1 MIMLTTNKVI
11 LVTYAS
17 VFLGMEAIMNYLIS
31 AYSVNPYKGSEDSI
45 GWNWV
50 LQYEKNYKEGD
61 RIILL
66 TKKFN
71 EKDTRRGLKEFNIQ
85 HVELVIVDVP
95 NALNWFR
102 EKHSAFHHM
111 YYILWQHWAWL
122 WVKHSGIRFDVIH
135 HVTMNDYRIPSEMYK
150 AKGAKV
156 IWGPMGGAQVTP
168 KPLKVYEKNQFA
180 AAFREFVNKSCS
192 WNPFYKKALRSYYK
206 IYCIN
211 NETQKQISRIVG
223 KDVPLMPELALRDEY
238 KNLPIQKRNND
249 ILKIVFVGRL
259 IGKKGIAFLVDALS
273 LMPTDMDWELLIFG
287 DGDGDDR
294 ALIEKQIAD
303 SGIGKNV
310 KLMGNRPLDQIAE
323 AYQQADVFVLPSLR
337 ETSGNV
343 LLEAMAYAVPIV
355 AFDTSFCRLLKEVD
369 CGVFVNTEQALE
381 GIKEDYCKA
390 IVTLGQNKDLARQMG
405 LNGYEYVNKYLTW
418 ESKYEA
424 VLKDII

>member
-1 MIMLTTNKVI
+1 M
-11 LVTYAS
+11 
-17 VFLGMEAIMNYLIS
+17 MNYLIS

-71 EKDTRRGLKEFNIQ
+71 EKDTRKGLEEFNIQ

-95 NALNWFR
+95 DALNWFR

-168 KPLKVYEKNQFA
+168 KPLKVYEKNQLVA
-180 AAFREFVNKSCS
+180 SFREFVNRSCS

-238 KNLPIQKRNND
+238 KNLPIRKGNND

-273 LMPTDMDWELLIFG
+273 LMPTDMNWELLIFG
-287 DGDGDDR
+287 DGDDH

-310 KLMGNRPLDQIAE
+310 KLMGNRTLNQIAE

-369 CGVFVNTEQALE
+369 CGVFINTEQALDN
-381 GIKEDYCKA
+381 IKEDYCKA
-390 IVTLGQNKDLARQMG
+390 IVTLGQDKELAKQMG
-405 LNGYEYVNKYLTW
+405 LNGYKYVNSKLTW
-418 ESKYEA
+418 DEKYR
-424 VLKDII
+424 IIVNDM

>member
-1 MIMLTTNKVI
+1 
-11 LVTYAS
+11 
-17 VFLGMEAIMNYLIS
+17 MNYLIS

-50 LQYEKNYKEGD
+50 LQYEKNYKKGD

-85 HVELVIVDVP
+85 HVELIIVDVP
-95 NALNWFR
+95 DALNWFR

-168 KPLKVYEKNQFA
+168 KPLKVYEKNQLVA
-180 AAFREFVNKSCS
+180 SFREFVNKSCS

-211 NETQKQISRIVG
+211 NETQKQISCIVG

-238 KNLPIQKRNND
+238 KNLPIRKGKND

-287 DGDGDDR
+287 DGDDR

-303 SGIGKNV
+303 SGIGKKV
-310 KLMGNRPLDQIAE
+310 KLMGNRPLNQIAE

-369 CGVFVNTEQALE
+369 CGVFINTEQALDN
-381 GIKEDYCKA
+381 IKEDYCKA
-390 IVTLGQNKDLARQMG
+390 IVTLGQDKELAKQMG
-405 LNGYEYVNKYLTW
+405 LNGYKYVNSKLTW
-418 ESKYEA
+418 DEKYR
-424 VLKDII
+424 IIVNDM

>member
-1 MIMLTTNKVI
+1 
-11 LVTYAS
+11 
-17 VFLGMEAIMNYLIS
+17 MNYLIS

-50 LQYEKNYKEGD
+50 LQYEKNYKKGD

-85 HVELVIVDVP
+85 HVELIIVDVP
-95 NALNWFR
+95 DALNWFR

-135 HVTMNDYRIPSEMYK
+135 HVTMNDYRIPSELYK

-168 KPLKVYEKNQFA
+168 KPLKVYEKNQLVA
-180 AAFREFVNKSCS
+180 SFREFVNKSCS

-211 NETQKQISRIVG
+211 NETQKQISCIVG

-238 KNLPIQKRNND
+238 KNLPIRKGKND

-273 LMPTDMDWELLIFG
+273 LMPTEMDWELLIF
-287 DGDGDDR
+287 GDGDDR

-303 SGIGKNV
+303 SGIGKKV
-310 KLMGNRPLDQIAE
+310 KLMGNRPLNQIAE

-369 CGVFVNTEQALE
+369 CGVFINTEQALDN
-381 GIKEDYCKA
+381 IKEDYCKA
-390 IVTLGQNKDLARQMG
+390 IVTLGQDKELAKQMG
-405 LNGYEYVNKYLTW
+405 LNGYKYVNSKLTW
-418 ESKYEA
+418 DEKYR
-424 VLKDII
+424 IIVNDM

>member
-1 MIMLTTNKVI
+1 M
-11 LVTYAS
+11 
-17 VFLGMEAIMNYLIS
+17 MNYLIS

-135 HVTMNDYRIPSEMYK
+135 HVTMNDYRIPSELYK

-168 KPLKVYEKNQFA
+168 RPLKVYEKNQLVA
-180 AAFREFVNKSCS
+180 SFREFVNKSCS

-238 KNLPIQKRNND
+238 KNLPIRKGKND

-287 DGDGDDR
+287 DGDDR
-294 ALIEKQIAD
+294 ALIEKQIVD

-310 KLMGNRPLDQIAE
+310 KLMGNRPLNQIAE

-369 CGVFVNTEQALE
+369 CGVFINTEQALDN
-381 GIKEDYCKA
+381 IKEDYCKA
-390 IVTLGQNKDLARQMG
+390 IVTLGQDKELAKQMG
-405 LNGYEYVNKYLTW
+405 LNGYKYVNSKLTW
-418 ESKYEA
+418 DEKYR
-424 VLKDII
+424 IIVNDM

>member
-1 MIMLTTNKVI
+1 MV
-11 LVTYAS
+11 
-17 VFLGMEAIMNYLIS
+17 NYLIS

-85 HVELVIVDVP
+85 HVELIIVDVP
-95 NALNWFR
+95 DALNWFR

-135 HVTMNDYRIPSEMYK
+135 HVTMNDYRIPSELYK

-168 KPLKVYEKNQFA
+168 KPLKVYEKNQLVA
-180 AAFREFVNKSCS
+180 SFREFVNKSCS

-238 KNLPIQKRNND
+238 KNLPIRKGNND

-273 LMPTDMDWELLIFG
+273 LMPTDMNWELLIFG
-287 DGDGDDR
+287 DGDDH

-310 KLMGNRPLDQIAE
+310 KLIGNRPLNQIAE

-369 CGVFVNTEQALE
+369 CGVFVNTDQALE
-381 GIKEDYCKA
+381 GIKEDWCKA
-390 IVTLGQNKDLARQMG
+390 IVTLGQDKELAKQMG
-405 LNGYEYVNKYLTW
+405 LNGYKYVNSKLTW
-418 ESKYEA
+418 DEKYR
-424 VLKDII
+424 IIVNDM

>member
-1 MIMLTTNKVI
+1 M
-11 LVTYAS
+11 
-17 VFLGMEAIMNYLIS
+17 MNYLIS

-50 LQYEKNYKEGD
+50 LQYEKNYKKGD

-85 HVELVIVDVP
+85 HVELIIVDVP
-95 NALNWFR
+95 DALNWFR

-135 HVTMNDYRIPSEMYK
+135 HVTMNDYRIPSELYK

-168 KPLKVYEKNQFA
+168 KPLKVYEKNQLVA
-180 AAFREFVNKSCS
+180 SFREFVNKSCS

-211 NETQKQISRIVG
+211 NETQKQISCIVG

-238 KNLPIQKRNND
+238 KNLPIRKGKND

-287 DGDGDDR
+287 DGDDR

-303 SGIGKNV
+303 SGIGKKV
-310 KLMGNRPLDQIAE
+310 KLMGNRPLNQIAE

-369 CGVFVNTEQALE
+369 CGVFIDTEQALDN
-381 GIKEDYCKA
+381 IKEDYCKA
-390 IVTLGQNKDLARQMG
+390 IVTLGQDKELAKQMG
-405 LNGYEYVNKYLTW
+405 LNGYKYVNSKLTW
-418 ESKYEA
+418 DEKYR
-424 VLKDII
+424 IIVNDM

>member
-1 MIMLTTNKVI
+1 M
-11 LVTYAS
+11 
-17 VFLGMEAIMNYLIS
+17 MNYLIS

-50 LQYEKNYKEGD
+50 LQYEKNYKKGD

-85 HVELVIVDVP
+85 HVELIIVDVP
-95 NALNWFR
+95 DALNWFR

-168 KPLKVYEKNQFA
+168 KPLKVYEKNQLVA
-180 AAFREFVNKSCS
+180 SFREFVNKSCS

-211 NETQKQISRIVG
+211 NETQKQISCIVG

-238 KNLPIQKRNND
+238 KNLPIRKGKND

-287 DGDGDDR
+287 DGDDR

-303 SGIGKNV
+303 SGIGKKV
-310 KLMGNRPLDQIAE
+310 KLMGNRPLNQIAE

-369 CGVFVNTEQALE
+369 CGVFINTEQALDN
-381 GIKEDYCKA
+381 IKEDYCKA
-390 IVTLGQNKDLARQMG
+390 IVTLGQDKELAKQMG
-405 LNGYEYVNKYLTW
+405 LNGYKYVNSKLTW
-418 ESKYEA
+418 DEKYR
-424 VLKDII
+424 IIVNDM

>member
-1 MIMLTTNKVI
+1 
-11 LVTYAS
+11 
-17 VFLGMEAIMNYLIS
+17 MNYLIS

-50 LQYEKNYKEGD
+50 LQYEKNYKGGD

-135 HVTMNDYRIPSEMYK
+135 HVTMNDYRIPSELYK

-168 KPLKVYEKNQFA
+168 KSLKVYEKNQLVA
-180 AAFREFVNKSCS
+180 SFREFVNKSCS

-238 KNLPIQKRNND
+238 KNLPIRKRNND

-287 DGDGDDR
+287 DGDDR
-294 ALIEKQIAD
+294 VLIEKQIAD

-310 KLMGNRPLDQIAE
+310 KLMGNRPLSQIAE

-355 AFDTSFCRLLKEVD
+355 AFDTSFCKELANKQS
-369 CGVFVNTEQALE
+369 GIFVNVNQSLDK
-381 GIKEDYCKA
+381 IKKDFCDAIIKLAEDK
-390 IVTLGQNKDLARQMG
+390 TLREKFGR
-405 LNGYEYVNKYLTW
+405 NGYEYANRLTW
-418 ESKYEA
+418 EDKYKKIISK
-424 VLKDII
+424 

>member
-1 MIMLTTNKVI
+1 M
-11 LVTYAS
+11 
-17 VFLGMEAIMNYLIS
+17 MNYLIS

-50 LQYEKNYKEGD
+50 LQYEKNYKKGD

-95 NALNWFR
+95 DALNWFR

-135 HVTMNDYRIPSEMYK
+135 HVTMNDYRIPSELYK

-156 IWGPMGGAQVTP
+156 IWGPPMGGAQVTP

-211 NETQKQISRIVG
+211 NETQKQISCIVG

-238 KNLPIQKRNND
+238 KNLPIRKGKND

-287 DGDGDDR
+287 DGDDR

-303 SGIGKNV
+303 SGIGKKV
-310 KLMGNRPLDQIAE
+310 KLMGNRPLNQIAE

-369 CGVFVNTEQALE
+369 CGVFINTEQALDN
-381 GIKEDYCKA
+381 IKEDYCKA
-390 IVTLGQNKDLARQMG
+390 IVTLGQDKELAKQMG
-405 LNGYEYVNKYLTW
+405 LNGYKYVNSKLTW
-418 ESKYEA
+418 DEKYR
-424 VLKDII
+424 IIVNDM

>member
-1 MIMLTTNKVI
+1 MV
-11 LVTYAS
+11 
-17 VFLGMEAIMNYLIS
+17 NYLIS

-95 NALNWFR
+95 NTLNWFR

-135 HVTMNDYRIPSEMYK
+135 HVTMNDYRIPSELYK

-168 KPLKVYEKNQFA
+168 RPLKVYEKNQLVA
-180 AAFREFVNKSCS
+180 SFREFVNKSCS

-238 KNLPIQKRNND
+238 KNLPIRKGNND

-273 LMPTDMDWELLIFG
+273 LMPTDMNWELLIF
-287 DGDGDDR
+287 GDGDDR

-310 KLMGNRPLDQIAE
+310 KLMGNRPLNQIAE

-369 CGVFVNTEQALE
+369 CGVFVNTDQELE
-381 GIKEDYCKA
+381 GIKEDWCKA
-390 IVTLGQNKDLARQMG
+390 IVTLGQDKELAKQMG
-405 LNGYEYVNKYLTW
+405 LNGYKYVNSKLTW
-418 ESKYEA
+418 DEKYR
-424 VLKDII
+424 IIVNDM

>member
-1 MIMLTTNKVI
+1 M
-11 LVTYAS
+11 
-17 VFLGMEAIMNYLIS
+17 MNYLIS

-71 EKDTRRGLKEFNIQ
+71 EKDTRKGLEEFNIQ
-85 HVELVIVDVP
+85 HVELVIADVP

-168 KPLKVYEKNQFA
+168 RPLKVYEKNQLVA
-180 AAFREFVNKSCS
+180 SFREFVNKSCS

-238 KNLPIQKRNND
+238 KNLPIRKGNND

-273 LMPTDMDWELLIFG
+273 LMPTDMNWELLIFG
-287 DGDGDDR
+287 DGDDH

-310 KLMGNRPLDQIAE
+310 KLMGNRPLNQIAE

-369 CGVFVNTEQALE
+369 CGVFINTEQALDN
-381 GIKEDYCKA
+381 IKEDYCKA
-390 IVTLGQNKDLARQMG
+390 IVTLGQDKELAKQMG
-405 LNGYEYVNKYLTW
+405 MNGYKYVNSKLTW
-418 ESKYEA
+418 DEKYR
-424 VLKDII
+424 IIVNDM

>member
-1 MIMLTTNKVI
+1 MV
-11 LVTYAS
+11 
-17 VFLGMEAIMNYLIS
+17 NYLIS

-122 WVKHSGIRFDVIH
+122 WVKHSGIHFNVIH
-135 HVTMNDYRIPSEMYK
+135 HVTMNDYRIPSELYK

-168 KPLKVYEKNQFA
+168 RPLKVYEKNQLVA
-180 AAFREFVNKSCS
+180 SFREFVNKSCS

-238 KNLPIQKRNND
+238 KNLPIRKGNND

-273 LMPTDMDWELLIFG
+273 LMPTDMNWELLIFG
-287 DGDGDDR
+287 DGDDH

-310 KLMGNRPLDQIAE
+310 KLMGNRPLNQIAE

-369 CGVFVNTEQALE
+369 CGVFVNTDQALE
-381 GIKEDYCKA
+381 GIKEDWCKA
-390 IVTLGQNKDLARQMG
+390 IVTLGQDKELAKQMG
-405 LNGYEYVNKYLTW
+405 LNGYKYVNSKLTW
-418 ESKYEA
+418 DEKYR
-424 VLKDII
+424 IIVNDM

>member
-1 MIMLTTNKVI
+1 
-11 LVTYAS
+11 
-17 VFLGMEAIMNYLIS
+17 MNYLIS

-71 EKDTRRGLKEFNIQ
+71 EKDTRKGLEEFNIQ
-85 HVELVIVDVP
+85 HVELVIADVP

-168 KPLKVYEKNQFA
+168 RPLKVYEKNQLVA
-180 AAFREFVNKSCS
+180 SFREFVNKSCS

-238 KNLPIQKRNND
+238 KNLPIRKGNND

-273 LMPTDMDWELLIFG
+273 LMPTDMNWELLIFG
-287 DGDGDDR
+287 DGDDH

-310 KLMGNRPLDQIAE
+310 KLMGNRPLNQIAE

-369 CGVFVNTEQALE
+369 CGVFINTEQALDN
-381 GIKEDYCKA
+381 IKEDYCKA
-390 IVTLGQNKDLARQMG
+390 IVTLGQDKELAKQMG
-405 LNGYEYVNKYLTW
+405 MNGYKYVNSKLTW
-418 ESKYEA
+418 DEKYR
-424 VLKDII
+424 IIVNDM

>member
-1 MIMLTTNKVI
+1 
-11 LVTYAS
+11 
-17 VFLGMEAIMNYLIS
+17 MNYLIS

-50 LQYEKNYKEGD
+50 LQYEKNYKKGD

-168 KPLKVYEKNQFA
+168 RPLKVYEKNQLVA
-180 AAFREFVNKSCS
+180 SFREFVNKSCS

-223 KDVPLMPELALRDEY
+223 KDVPLMLELALRDEY
-238 KNLPIQKRNND
+238 KNLPIRKGNND

-273 LMPTDMDWELLIFG
+273 LMPTDMNWELLIFG
-287 DGDGDDR
+287 DGDDH

-310 KLMGNRPLDQIAE
+310 KLMGNRPLNQIAE

-369 CGVFVNTEQALE
+369 CGVFINTEQALDN
-381 GIKEDYCKA
+381 IKEDYCKA
-390 IVTLGQNKDLARQMG
+390 IVTLGQDKELAKQMG
-405 LNGYEYVNKYLTW
+405 MNGYKYVNSKLTW
-418 ESKYEA
+418 DEKYR
-424 VLKDII
+424 IIVNDM

>member
-1 MIMLTTNKVI
+1 
-11 LVTYAS
+11 
-17 VFLGMEAIMNYLIS
+17 MNYLIS

-50 LQYEKNYKEGD
+50 LQYEKNYKEGG

-135 HVTMNDYRIPSEMYK
+135 HVTMNDYRIPSELYK

-168 KPLKVYEKNQFA
+168 RPLKVYEKNQLVA
-180 AAFREFVNKSCS
+180 SFREFVNKSCS

-238 KNLPIQKRNND
+238 KNLPIRKENND

-273 LMPTDMDWELLIFG
+273 LMPTDMNWELLIF
-287 DGDGDDR
+287 GDGDDR

-310 KLMGNRPLDQIAE
+310 KLMGNRPLNQIAE

-381 GIKEDYCKA
+381 DIKEDWCKA
-390 IVTLGQNKDLARQMG
+390 IVMLGRDKKLAKQMG
-405 LNGYEYVNKYLTW
+405 MNGYKYVNSRLTW
-418 ESKYEA
+418 DEKYK
-424 VLKDII
+424 VIVNDM

>member
-1 MIMLTTNKVI
+1 
-11 LVTYAS
+11 
-17 VFLGMEAIMNYLIS
+17 MNYLIS
-31 AYSVNPYKGSEDSI
+31 AYSLNPYKGSEDSI

-135 HVTMNDYRIPSEMYK
+135 HVTMNDYRIPSELYN

-168 KPLKVYEKNQFA
+168 RPLKVYEKNQLVA
-180 AAFREFVNKSCS
+180 SFREFVNKSCS

-211 NETQKQISRIVG
+211 NETQKQISRIIG

-287 DGDGDDR
+287 DGDDR

-310 KLMGNRPLDQIAE
+310 KLMGNRPLNQIAE

-369 CGVFVNTEQALE
+369 CGVFINTDQALE
-381 GIKEDYCKA
+381 GIKEDWCKA
-390 IVTLGQNKDLARQMG
+390 IVTLGQDKELAKQMG
-405 LNGYEYVNKYLTW
+405 LNGYKYVNSKLTW
-418 ESKYEA
+418 DEKYR
-424 VLKDII
+424 IIVNDM

>member
-1 MIMLTTNKVI
+1 MV
-11 LVTYAS
+11 
-17 VFLGMEAIMNYLIS
+17 NYLIS

-85 HVELVIVDVP
+85 HVELVTVDVP

-135 HVTMNDYRIPSEMYK
+135 HVTMNDYRIPSELYK

-168 KPLKVYEKNQFA
+168 RPLKVYEKNQLVA
-180 AAFREFVNKSCS
+180 SFREFVNKSCS

-238 KNLPIQKRNND
+238 KNLPIRNGNND
-249 ILKIVFVGRL
+249 IFKIVFVGRL
-259 IGKKGIAFLVDALS
+259 IGKKGIAFLIDALS
-273 LMPTDMDWELLIFG
+273 LMPTDMNWELLIFG
-287 DGDGDDR
+287 DGDDR
-294 ALIEKQIAD
+294 GLIEKQIAD
-303 SGIGKNV
+303 SDIGKNV
-310 KLMGNRPLDQIAE
+310 KLMGNRPLNQIAE

-369 CGVFVNTEQALE
+369 CGVFINTEQALDN
-381 GIKEDYCKA
+381 IKEDYCKA
-390 IVTLGQNKDLARQMG
+390 IVTLGQDKELAKQMG
-405 LNGYEYVNKYLTW
+405 LNGYKYVNSKLTW
-418 ESKYEA
+418 DEKYR
-424 VLKDII
+424 IIVNDM

>member
-1 MIMLTTNKVI
+1 M
-11 LVTYAS
+11 
-17 VFLGMEAIMNYLIS
+17 MNYLIS

-135 HVTMNDYRIPSEMYK
+135 HVTMNDYRIPSELYK

-168 KPLKVYEKNQFA
+168 RPLKVYEKNQLVA
-180 AAFREFVNKSCS
+180 NFREFVNKSCS

-238 KNLPIQKRNND
+238 KNLPIRKGRND

-287 DGDGDDR
+287 DGDDR
-294 ALIEKQIAD
+294 ALIEKQISD

-310 KLMGNRPLDQIAE
+310 KLMGNRPLNQIAE

-337 ETSGNV
+337 ETSENV

-369 CGVFVNTEQALE
+369 CGVFVNTDQALE
-381 GIKEDYCKA
+381 GIKEDWCKA
-390 IVTLGQNKDLARQMG
+390 IVTLGQDKELAKQMG
-405 LNGYEYVNKYLTW
+405 LNGYKYVNSKLTW
-418 ESKYEA
+418 DEKYR
-424 VLKDII
+424 IIVNDM

>member
-1 MIMLTTNKVI
+1 
-11 LVTYAS
+11 
-17 VFLGMEAIMNYLIS
+17 MNYLIS

-135 HVTMNDYRIPSEMYK
+135 HVTMNDYRIPSELYK

-168 KPLKVYEKNQFA
+168 KPLKVYEKNQLVA
-180 AAFREFVNKSCS
+180 SFREFVNKSCS

-211 NETQKQISRIVG
+211 NETQKQISCIVG

-238 KNLPIQKRNND
+238 KNLPIRKGKND

-287 DGDGDDR
+287 DGDDR

-303 SGIGKNV
+303 SGIGKKV
-310 KLMGNRPLDQIAE
+310 KLMGNRPLNQIAE

-369 CGVFVNTEQALE
+369 CGVFINTEQALDN
-381 GIKEDYCKA
+381 IKEDYCKA
-390 IVTLGQNKDLARQMG
+390 IVTLGQDKELAKQMG
-405 LNGYEYVNKYLTW
+405 LNGYKYVNSKLTW
-418 ESKYEA
+418 DEKYR
-424 VLKDII
+424 IIVNDM

>member
-1 MIMLTTNKVI
+1 M
-11 LVTYAS
+11 
-17 VFLGMEAIMNYLIS
+17 MNYLIS

-50 LQYEKNYKEGD
+50 LQYEKNYKKGD

-85 HVELVIVDVP
+85 HVELIIVDVP
-95 NALNWFR
+95 DALNWFR

-135 HVTMNDYRIPSEMYK
+135 HVTMNDYRIPSELYK

-168 KPLKVYEKNQFA
+168 KPLKDYEKNQLVA
-180 AAFREFVNKSCS
+180 SFREFVNKSCS

-211 NETQKQISRIVG
+211 NETQKQISCIVG

-238 KNLPIQKRNND
+238 KNLPIRKGKND

-287 DGDGDDR
+287 DGDDR

-303 SGIGKNV
+303 SGIGKKV
-310 KLMGNRPLDQIAE
+310 KLMGNRPLNQIAE

-369 CGVFVNTEQALE
+369 CGVFINTEQALDN
-381 GIKEDYCKA
+381 IKEDYCKA
-390 IVTLGQNKDLARQMG
+390 IVTLGQDKELAKQMG
-405 LNGYEYVNKYLTW
+405 LNGYKYVNSKLTW
-418 ESKYEA
+418 DEKYR
-424 VLKDII
+424 IIVNDM

>member
-1 MIMLTTNKVI
+1 M
-11 LVTYAS
+11 
-17 VFLGMEAIMNYLIS
+17 MNYLIS

-50 LQYEKNYKEGD
+50 LQYEKNYKKGD

-95 NALNWFR
+95 DALNWFR

-168 KPLKVYEKNQFA
+168 RPLKVYEKNQLVA
-180 AAFREFVNKSCS
+180 SFREFVNKSCS

-238 KNLPIQKRNND
+238 KNLPIRKGKND

-287 DGDGDDR
+287 DGDDR

-303 SGIGKNV
+303 SGIGKNI
-310 KLMGNRPLDQIAE
+310 KLMGNRPLNQIAE

-369 CGVFVNTEQALE
+369 CGVFVNTDQALE
-381 GIKEDYCKA
+381 GIKEDWCKA
-390 IVTLGQNKDLARQMG
+390 IVTLGQDKELAKQMG
-405 LNGYEYVNKYLTW
+405 LNGYKYVNSKLTW
-418 ESKYEA
+418 DEKYR
-424 VLKDII
+424 IIVNNM

>member
-1 MIMLTTNKVI
+1 
-11 LVTYAS
+11 
-17 VFLGMEAIMNYLIS
+17 MNYLIS

-135 HVTMNDYRIPSEMYK
+135 HVTMNDYRIPSELYK

-168 KPLKVYEKNQFA
+168 RPLKVYEKNQLVA
-180 AAFREFVNKSCS
+180 SFREFVNKSCS

-211 NETQKQISRIVG
+211 SETQKQISRIVG

-238 KNLPIQKRNND
+238 KNLPIRKGKND

-273 LMPTDMDWELLIFG
+273 LMPADMDWELLIF
-287 DGDGDDR
+287 GDGDDR

-310 KLMGNRPLDQIAE
+310 KLMGNRPLNQIAE

-369 CGVFVNTEQALE
+369 CGVFVNTEQALDK
-381 GIKEDYCKA
+381 IKEDYCKA
-390 IVTLGQNKDLARQMG
+390 IVTLGQDKELAKQMG
-405 LNGYEYVNKYLTW
+405 LNGYKYVNSKLTW
-418 ESKYEA
+418 DEKYR
-424 VLKDII
+424 VIVNDM

>member
-1 MIMLTTNKVI
+1 M
-11 LVTYAS
+11 
-17 VFLGMEAIMNYLIS
+17 MNYLIS

-71 EKDTRRGLKEFNIQ
+71 EKDTRKGLEEFNIQ

-95 NALNWFR
+95 DALNWFR

-168 KPLKVYEKNQFA
+168 KPLKVYEKNQLVA
-180 AAFREFVNKSCS
+180 SFREFVNRSCS

-223 KDVPLMPELALRDEY
+223 KNVPLMPELALRDEY
-238 KNLPIQKRNND
+238 KNLPIRKGNND

-273 LMPTDMDWELLIFG
+273 LMPTDMNWELLIFG
-287 DGDGDDR
+287 DGDDH

-310 KLMGNRPLDQIAE
+310 KLMGNRTLNQIAE

-369 CGVFVNTEQALE
+369 CGVFINTEQALDN
-381 GIKEDYCKA
+381 IKEDYCKA
-390 IVTLGQNKDLARQMG
+390 IVTLGQDKELAKQMG
-405 LNGYEYVNKYLTW
+405 LNGYKYVNSKLTW
-418 ESKYEA
+418 DEKYR
-424 VLKDII
+424 IIVNDM

>member
-1 MIMLTTNKVI
+1 MV
-11 LVTYAS
+11 
-17 VFLGMEAIMNYLIS
+17 NYLIS

-122 WVKHSGIRFDVIH
+122 WVKHSGIHFDVIH
-135 HVTMNDYRIPSEMYK
+135 HVTMNDYRIPSELYK

-168 KPLKVYEKNQFA
+168 RPLKVYEKNQLVA
-180 AAFREFVNKSCS
+180 SFREFVNKSCS

-238 KNLPIQKRNND
+238 KNLPIRKGNND

-273 LMPTDMDWELLIFG
+273 LMPTDMNWELLIFG
-287 DGDGDDR
+287 DGDDH

-310 KLMGNRPLDQIAE
+310 KLMGNRPLNKIAE

-369 CGVFVNTEQALE
+369 CGVFVNTDQALE
-381 GIKEDYCKA
+381 GIKEDWCKA
-390 IVTLGQNKDLARQMG
+390 IVTLGQDKELAKQMG
-405 LNGYEYVNKYLTW
+405 LNGYKYVNSKLTW
-418 ESKYEA
+418 DEKYR
-424 VLKDII
+424 IIVDDT

>member
-1 MIMLTTNKVI
+1 MV
-11 LVTYAS
+11 
-17 VFLGMEAIMNYLIS
+17 NYLIS

-122 WVKHSGIRFDVIH
+122 WVKHSGIHFDVIH
-135 HVTMNDYRIPSEMYK
+135 HVTMNDYRIPSELYK

-168 KPLKVYEKNQFA
+168 RPLKVYEKNQLVA
-180 AAFREFVNKSCS
+180 SFREFVNKSCS

-211 NETQKQISRIVG
+211 NETQKQISCIVG

-238 KNLPIQKRNND
+238 KNLPIRKGNND

-273 LMPTDMDWELLIFG
+273 LMPTDMNWELLIFG
-287 DGDGDDR
+287 DGDDH

-310 KLMGNRPLDQIAE
+310 KLMGNRPLNQIAE

-369 CGVFVNTEQALE
+369 CGVFVNTDQALE
-381 GIKEDYCKA
+381 GIKEDWCKA
-390 IVTLGQNKDLARQMG
+390 IVTLGQDKELAKQMG
-405 LNGYEYVNKYLTW
+405 LNGYKYVNSKLTW
-418 ESKYEA
+418 DEKYR
-424 VLKDII
+424 IIVNDM

>member
-1 MIMLTTNKVI
+1 M
-11 LVTYAS
+11 
-17 VFLGMEAIMNYLIS
+17 MNYLIS

-50 LQYEKNYKEGD
+50 LQYEKNYKKGD

-95 NALNWFR
+95 DALNWFR

-135 HVTMNDYRIPSEMYK
+135 HVTMNDYRIPSELYK

-211 NETQKQISRIVG
+211 NETQKQISCIVG

-238 KNLPIQKRNND
+238 KNLPIRKGKND

-273 LMPTDMDWELLIFG
+273 YMPNDLSWELDIYG
-287 DGDGDDR
+287 DGADR
-294 ALIEKQIAD
+294 ESIEKKIENSAVANH
-303 SGIGKNV
+303 IN
-310 KLMGNRPLDQIAE
+310 LLGNRPLNQISE
-323 AYQQADVFVLPSLR
+323 AYKTADIFVLPSLR

-369 CGVFVNTEQALE
+369 CGVFINTEQALDN
-381 GIKEDYCKA
+381 IKEDYCKA
-390 IVTLGQNKDLARQMG
+390 IVTLGQDKELAKQMG
-405 LNGYEYVNKYLTW
+405 LNGYKYVNSKLTW
-418 ESKYEA
+418 DEKYR
-424 VLKDII
+424 IIVNDM

>member
-1 MIMLTTNKVI
+1 MV
-11 LVTYAS
+11 
-17 VFLGMEAIMNYLIS
+17 NYLIS
-31 AYSVNPYKGSEDSI
+31 AYRVNPYKGSEDSI

-122 WVKHSGIRFDVIH
+122 WVKHSGIHFDVIH

-168 KPLKVYEKNQFA
+168 KSLKVYEKNQLVA
-180 AAFREFVNKSCS
+180 NFREFVNRSCS
-192 WNPFYKKALRSYYK
+192 WNPLYKKALRSYYK

-238 KNLPIQKRNND
+238 KNLPIQKRKND

-273 LMPTDMDWELLIFG
+273 LMPTDMEWELLIFG
-287 DGDGDDR
+287 DGDDR
-294 ALIEKQIAD
+294 ALIERQIAD
-303 SGIGKNV
+303 SGIEENI
-310 KLMGNRPLDQIAE
+310 KLMGNRPLNQIAE
-323 AYQQADVFVLPSLR
+323 AYQQADIFVLPSLR

-355 AFDTSFCRLLKEVD
+355 AFDTSFCRLLKKVD
-369 CGVFVNTEQALE
+369 CGIFVNTEQALDN
-381 GIKEDYCKA
+381 IKADYCKA
-390 IVTLGQNKDLARQMG
+390 IVTLGQDKELAKQMG
-405 LNGYEYVNKYLTW
+405 LNGYKYVNSKLTW
-418 ESKYEA
+418 NEKYR
-424 VLKDII
+424 IIVNNM

>member
-1 MIMLTTNKVI
+1 
-11 LVTYAS
+11 
-17 VFLGMEAIMNYLIS
+17 MNYLIS

-50 LQYEKNYKEGD
+50 LQYEKNYKKGD

-95 NALNWFR
+95 DALNWFR

-135 HVTMNDYRIPSEMYK
+135 HVTMNDYRIPSELYK

-168 KPLKVYEKNQFA
+168 RPLKVYEKNQLVA
-180 AAFREFVNKSCS
+180 SFREFVNKSCS

-211 NETQKQISRIVG
+211 NETQKQISCIVG

-238 KNLPIQKRNND
+238 KNLPIRKEKND

-287 DGDGDDR
+287 DGDDR

-310 KLMGNRPLDQIAE
+310 KLMGNRPLNQIAE

-369 CGVFVNTEQALE
+369 CGVFVNTEQALDN
-381 GIKEDYCKA
+381 IKEDYCKA
-390 IVTLGQNKDLARQMG
+390 IVTLGQDKELAKQMG
-405 LNGYEYVNKYLTW
+405 LNGYKYVNSKLTW
-418 ESKYEA
+418 DEKYR
-424 VLKDII
+424 IIVNDM

>member
-1 MIMLTTNKVI
+1 M
-11 LVTYAS
+11 
-17 VFLGMEAIMNYLIS
+17 MNYLIS

-50 LQYEKNYKEGD
+50 LQYEKNYKKGD

-95 NALNWFR
+95 DALNWFR

-135 HVTMNDYRIPSEMYK
+135 HVTMNDYRIPSELYK

-168 KPLKVYEKNQFA
+168 RPLKVYEKNQLVA
-180 AAFREFVNKSCS
+180 SFREFVNKSCS

-238 KNLPIQKRNND
+238 KNLPIRKGKND

-287 DGDGDDR
+287 DGDDR

-310 KLMGNRPLDQIAE
+310 KLMGNRPLNQIAE

-369 CGVFVNTEQALE
+369 CGVFINTEQALDN
-381 GIKEDYCKA
+381 IKEDYCKA
-390 IVTLGQNKDLARQMG
+390 IVTLGQDKELAKQMG
-405 LNGYEYVNKYLTW
+405 LNGYKYVNSKLTW
-418 ESKYEA
+418 DEKYR
-424 VLKDII
+424 IIVNDM

>member
-1 MIMLTTNKVI
+1 MV
-11 LVTYAS
+11 
-17 VFLGMEAIMNYLIS
+17 NYLIS

-71 EKDTRRGLKEFNIQ
+71 EKDTRRGLKEYNIH

-95 NALNWFR
+95 DALNWFR

-168 KPLKVYEKNQFA
+168 KSLKVYEKNQLVA
-180 AAFREFVNKSCS
+180 NFREFVNKSCS

-211 NETQKQISRIVG
+211 NETQKQISHIVG

-238 KNLPIQKRNND
+238 INLPIQRRNND

-287 DGDGDDR
+287 DGDDR
-294 ALIEKQIAD
+294 ALIEKQIID

-310 KLMGNRPLDQIAE
+310 KLMGNRPLNQIAE

-355 AFDTSFCRLLKEVD
+355 AFDTSFCRLLKKVD
-369 CGVFVNTEQALE
+369 CGVFVNTEQALDN
-381 GIKEDYCKA
+381 IKEDYCKA
-390 IVTLGQNKDLARQMG
+390 IVTLGQDKELAKQMG
-405 LNGYEYVNKYLTW
+405 LNGYKYVNSKLTW
-418 ESKYEA
+418 DEKYR
-424 VLKDII
+424 IIVNDM

>member
-1 MIMLTTNKVI
+1 
-11 LVTYAS
+11 
-17 VFLGMEAIMNYLIS
+17 MNYLIS

-135 HVTMNDYRIPSEMYK
+135 HVTMNDYRIPSELYK

-168 KPLKVYEKNQFA
+168 RSLKVYEKNQLVA
-180 AAFREFVNKSCS
+180 SFREFVNKSCS
-192 WNPFYKKALRSYYK
+192 WNPLYKKALRSYYK

-238 KNLPIQKRNND
+238 KNLPIRKRNND

-287 DGDGDDR
+287 DGDDR
-294 ALIEKQIAD
+294 VLIEKQIAD

-310 KLMGNRPLDQIAE
+310 KLMGNRPLNQIAE

-355 AFDTSFCRLLKEVD
+355 AFDTSFCKELSNKQ
-369 CGVFVNTEQALE
+369 CGIFVKVNQSLDK
-381 GIKEDYCKA
+381 IKKDFCDAIIKLAEDQ
-390 IVTLGQNKDLARQMG
+390 TLREKFGR
-405 LNGYEYVNKYLTW
+405 NGYEYANRLTW
-418 ESKYEA
+418 EDKYKKIISK
-424 VLKDII
+424 